1 MGGRSPGPAASDQRG
16 DPPMDRKRGSMVGV
30 RGFEPPTPCSQSR
43 CATRLRYTPTP
54 ANPTITDAGSH
65 AEPLTDIRYSL
76 PLHLNQPE
84 TQEES
89 PVDLRH
95 GLGLQD
101 TEPAD
106 QPALVDRAHLI
117 QEHHGI
123 DRQPSLRG
131 AHQ

>member
-1 MGGRSPGPAASDQRG
+1 
-16 DPPMDRKRGSMVGV
+16 MVGV

-43 CATRLRYTPTP
+43 CATRLRYTPMP
-54 ANPTITDAGSH
+54 GNPTITDAGSH
-65 AEPLTDIRYSL
+65 AEALTDIRYGL

-106 QPALVDRAHLI
+106 QPALVDQCTASML
-117 QEHHGI
+117 
-123 DRQPSLRG
+123 QPVVGL
-131 AHQ
+131 